1 MRTPLR
7 ADKFAVATLARA
19 WADRGNPRSGERG
32 YRRSSGRRSRA
43 GVATLW
49 VILMLPVVF
58 LMLVFVAEIGNL
70 WLARVELEN
79 ALESAA
85 LAAVKEWADDAGAS
99 GTTVPRQVGQ
109 SFALA
114 NRVRGVPVTIGNNF
128 AAATVADPNENA
140 SYTFPTAN
148 LVFGGISSTAPTV
161 IFDVTSLPACASG
174 PPLDLIPLFGTL
186 LLDATGVSPMS
197 ADNAW
202 GLNFKPS
209 DPTAPAG
216 LTISQVVLNL
226 RAGGD
231 TDAEFQPLTTAPVI
245 SDNSPR
251 IISSQNDVFGL
262 SNAALTL
269 TTAGTVRTWAN
280 SQVRFVWNSTLPYI
294 LTIRFLPFGGDAGFE
309 PNDRIRFGARIRR
322 LGGNDGDDP
331 GRSRVTATVT
341 FAIAGVDQAPPDVGT
356 FADSRFAKNNP
367 IPLDP
372 DLTPNSAPYLL
383 PNALSTKT
391 SDDKQSYAVV
401 YGGGTLTVGGG
412 GGGTVAGNEYAVL
425 AQGRVNVTPI
435 CGGLMGGILGIFQ
448 VQAKTTAYFS
458 CVDLCPRIVRVDQ
471 FIYP

>member
-148 LVFGGISSTAPTV
+148 LVFGGISSTDPTV
-161 IFDVTSLPACASG
+161 VFDVTSLPACGSTVWVE
-174 PPLDLIPLFGTL
+174 PIPLYGTL
-186 LLDATGVSPMS
+186 LLDATGASPMS

-202 GLNFKPS
+202 GLNFKAS
-209 DPTAPAG
+209 DPSAPAG
-216 LTISQVVLNL
+216 LTITQVVLNL
-226 RAGGD
+226 RAGSD
-231 TDAEFQPLTTAPVI
+231 VDAAWNLLATAPRI
-245 SDNSPR
+245 SDNSPN
-251 IISSQNDVFGL
+251 IISYQNDVFGL

-269 TTAGTVRTWAN
+269 TTVGTVRTWAN
-280 SQVRFVWNSTLPYI
+280 SQVQFVWDSTAAHI
-294 LTIRFLPFGGDAGFE
+294 LTIRFLPSGGDLGFQ
-309 PNDRIRFGARIRR
+309 PGDRIRFGARVIN
-322 LGGNDGDDP
+322 LGSNDGDDP
-331 GRSRVTATVT
+331 GIAKIQATVT
-341 FAIAGVDQAPPDVGT
+341 FAISGVDQAPPNVGT
-356 FADSRFAKNNP
+356 FVDSNYAKNNP
-367 IPLDP
+367 TPVDP

-383 PNALSTKT
+383 PNALSTKR
-391 SDDKQSYAVV
+391 SNDKQSFATV
-401 YGGGTLTVGGG
+401 YGGGILSGGG
-412 GGGTVAGNEYAVL
+412 GGTTVAGNEYAVL

-435 CGGLMGGILGIFQ
+435 CSGLMGGILGTFQ
-448 VQAKTTAYFS
+448 VQAKTIAYYS